1 MSPPHPSAS
10 IIGRTVP
17 PQQRAEKEAD
27 VPHGERPE
35 GERIVAEQDVVL
47 RDRHTLKV
55 RISEHPDEEFWRVD
69 VAGPSE
75 GGRSASATVAA
86 GDSFL
91 KDLIDRAV
99 GGEKTAWRHLAAWGE
114 DNLRRPVPGVRAG
127 PARVTR

>member
-1 MSPPHPSAS
+1 MP
-10 IIGRTVP
+10 
-17 PQQRAEKEAD
+17 D
-27 VPHGERPE
+27 
-35 GERIVAEQDVVL
+35 GERIVAERDVLL

-55 RISEHPDEEFWRVD
+55 RISEHADEEFWRVD
-69 VAGPSE
+69 VAAPSE
-75 GGRSASATVAA
+75 RGQAASATVAA